1 MGVFLVYILKAA
13 FCLALSY
20 SFYRLLLS
28 EETFHRFNRVALLA
42 LLLVSFVLPLIVLGG
57 EAIESQ
63 QPMGTTANII
73 VHGAVAATDVASEQ
87 PYVFGWGHA
96 LLLIYL
102 IGLLG
107 CACYH
112 LVSYI
117 RLGMLFRKAHREP
130 LLRYMHAE
138 SDRGVKLHV
147 HDEEIS
153 PFSWMN
159 RIVVSRR
166 SLEENACEV
175 LRHEL
180 AHIAHRHSWDLLL
193 VDVCTLQQW
202 FNPAV
207 WLLKRELRTL
217 HEYEAD
223 EAVIKGGID
232 TKEYQ
237 RLLIKEAVGTRLYSM
252 ANNLNHSSLKKRITM
267 MLKRKSNP
275 WARLKYLYVLPL
287 AAASVAV
294 FARPEV
300 SNKLDEISSAKVSE
314 LTSIAKADEVKSTE
328 NPLRQR
334 VKVSGKVVDAKT
346 GKPIYGVTILVA
358 NPNDNRYF
366 SHAMTQKN
374 GRFEIESYEG
384 LQMRFSFVGMQDLKV
399 ITPQGGAK
407 SMTVQMTEAVMSL
420 TEMEVV
426 GYAPAKVEGLP
437 DVLQTSEDENL
448 AKKGE
453 EAVFVVVESQPEYP
467 GGMGE
472 LIKFLSRNIKYPAAA
487 QQARVQGKV
496 IVEFLVGK
504 DGSISDIKVKRS
516 VNPELD
522 AEAVRVIGL
531 MPKWRPGEQRGKA
544 VDVRYELPITFRLQK
559 Q

>member
-1 MGVFLVYILKAA
+1 MGAFLVYILKSAS
-13 FCLALSY
+13 CLALFY
-20 SFYRLLLS
+20 SFYRLLLG

-42 LLLVSFVLPLIVLGG
+42 LLVVSFVLPLVVLGG
-57 EAIESQ
+57 ETIELQ
-63 QPMGTTANII
+63 QPSGTTANII
-73 VHGAVAATDVASEQ
+73 VHGAVATTGVASDQ
-87 PYVFGWGHA
+87 PYIFGWGHV
-96 LLLIYL
+96 LLFLYI
-102 IGLLG
+102 IGFLA
-107 CACYH
+107 CVCYH
-112 LVSYI
+112 AVSYI

-130 LLRYMHAE
+130 LPDYMQGECSAN
-138 SDRGVKLHV
+138 VKLHV

-153 PFSWMN
+153 PFSWMR

-166 SLEENACEV
+166 SLEENGGEV

-180 AHIAHRHSWDLLL
+180 AHITHRHSWDLLL
-193 VDVCTLQQW
+193 VDVCTLFQW

-267 MLKRKSNP
+267 MMKRKSNP

-314 LTSIAKADEVKSTE
+314 LTSIVKADEVKSVE
-328 NPLRQR
+328 SPSRNR
-334 VKVSGKVVDAKT
+334 VKVSGKVVGAKS
-346 GKPIYGVTILVA
+346 GKGLAGVNIFA
-358 NPNDNRYF
+358 KNPNDGRIA
-366 SHAMTQKN
+366 SAALSQK
-374 GRFEIESYEG
+374 GGKFEFETYEG
-384 LQMRFSFVGMQDLKV
+384 LALQFSFVGMQEQYV
-399 ITPQGGAK
+399 IVPQGGAK
-407 SMTVQMTEAVMSL
+407 SLTVQMAEAVQ
-420 TEMEVV
+420 
-426 GYAPAKVEGLP
+426 GLP
-437 DVLQTSEDENL
+437 DMVVTGYVPETVENL
-448 AKKGE
+448 PTNLLISETKSFNGS
-453 EAVFVVVESQPEYP
+453 FVIVESQPEFP

-472 LIKFLSRNIKYPAAA
+472 LVKFLSRNVKYPVAA
-487 QQARVQGKV
+487 QQARVQGRV
-496 IVEFLVGK
+496 IVEFLVGT
-504 DGSISDIKVKRS
+504 DGSISDIKVKHS

-531 MPKWRPGEQRGKA
+531 MPKWIPGEQLGKA
-544 VDVRYELPITFRLQK
+544 VSVRYEIPIEFRLK
-559 Q
+559 

>member
-1 MGVFLVYILKAA
+1 
-13 FCLALSY
+13 
-20 SFYRLLLS
+20 
-28 EETFHRFNRVALLA
+28 
-42 LLLVSFVLPLIVLGG
+42 
-57 EAIESQ
+57 
-63 QPMGTTANII
+63 
-73 VHGAVAATDVASEQ
+73 
-87 PYVFGWGHA
+87 
-96 LLLIYL
+96 
-102 IGLLG
+102 
-107 CACYH
+107 
-112 LVSYI
+112 
-117 RLGMLFRKAHREP
+117 
-130 LLRYMHAE
+130 
-138 SDRGVKLHV
+138 
-147 HDEEIS
+147 
-153 PFSWMN
+153 
-159 RIVVSRR
+159 
-166 SLEENACEV
+166 
-175 LRHEL
+175 
-180 AHIAHRHSWDLLL
+180 
-193 VDVCTLQQW
+193 
-202 FNPAV
+202 
-207 WLLKRELRTL
+207 
-217 HEYEAD
+217 
-223 EAVIKGGID
+223 
-232 TKEYQ
+232 
-237 RLLIKEAVGTRLYSM
+237 
-252 ANNLNHSSLKKRITM
+252 M

>member
-1 MGVFLVYILKAA
+1 MGAFLVYILKSAS
-13 FCLALSY
+13 CLALFY
-20 SFYRLLLS
+20 SFYRLLLG

-42 LLLVSFVLPLIVLGG
+42 LLVVSFVLPLVVLGG
-57 EAIESQ
+57 ETIELQ
-63 QPMGTTANII
+63 QPSGTTANII
-73 VHGAVAATDVASEQ
+73 VHGAVATTGVASDQ
-87 PYVFGWGHA
+87 PYIFGWGHV
-96 LLLIYL
+96 LLFLYI
-102 IGLLG
+102 IGFLA
-107 CACYH
+107 CVCYH
-112 LVSYI
+112 AVSYI

-130 LLRYMHAE
+130 LPDYMQGECSAN
-138 SDRGVKLHV
+138 VKLHV

-153 PFSWMN
+153 PFSWMR

-166 SLEENACEV
+166 SLEENGGEV

-180 AHIAHRHSWDLLL
+180 AHITHRHSWDLLL
-193 VDVCTLQQW
+193 VDVCTLFQW

-314 LTSIAKADEVKSTE
+314 LTSIVKADEVKSAE

-334 VKVSGKVVDAKT
+334 VKISGKVVDAKT
-346 GKPIYGVTILVA
+346 GKALAGVTIFA
-358 NPNDNRYF
+358 KGTDGRIA
-366 SHAMTQKN
+366 SATMSQK
-374 GRFEIESYEG
+374 GGKFEFETYEG
-384 LQMRFSFVGMQDLKV
+384 LALQFSFVGMQDQSV
-399 ITPQGGAK
+399 IVPQGGAK
-407 SMTVQMTEAVMSL
+407 SLTVQMAEAVMSL

-426 GYAPAKVEGLP
+426 AYASETKEELP
-437 DVLQTSEDENL
+437 PVLL
-448 AKKGE
+448 ADTKSGQDNDD
-453 EAVFVVVESQPEYP
+453 AVFVVVESQPEYP
-467 GGMGE
+467 SGMGE
-472 LIKFLSRNIKYPAAA
+472 LMKFLSKNIKYPVAA

-496 IVEFLVGK
+496 VVEFLVGT

-544 VDVRYELPITFRLQK
+544 VSVRYEMPIVFRLQK
-559 Q
+559 

>member
-1 MGVFLVYILKAA
+1 MGAFLVYILKSAS
-13 FCLALSY
+13 CLALFY
-20 SFYRLLLS
+20 SFYRLLLG

-42 LLLVSFVLPLIVLGG
+42 LLVVSFVLPLVVLGG
-57 EAIESQ
+57 ETIELQ
-63 QPMGTTANII
+63 QPSGTTANII
-73 VHGAVAATDVASEQ
+73 VHGAVATTGVASDQ
-87 PYVFGWGHA
+87 PYIFGWGHV
-96 LLLIYL
+96 LLFLYI
-102 IGLLG
+102 IGFLA
-107 CACYH
+107 CVCYH
-112 LVSYI
+112 AVSYI

-130 LLRYMHAE
+130 LPDYMQGECSAN
-138 SDRGVKLHV
+138 VKLHV

-153 PFSWMN
+153 PFSWMR

-166 SLEENACEV
+166 SLEENGGEV

-180 AHIAHRHSWDLLL
+180 AHITHRHSWDLLL
-193 VDVCTLQQW
+193 VDVCTLFQW

-252 ANNLNHSSLKKRITM
+252 ANNLNQSSLKKRITM
-267 MLKRKSNP
+267 MMKRKSNP
-275 WARLKYLYVLPL
+275 WAQLKYLYVLPL

-314 LTSIAKADEVKSTE
+314 LTSIVKADEVKSAE

-334 VKVSGKVVDAKT
+334 VKISGKVVDAKT
-346 GKPIYGVTILVA
+346 GKALAGVTIFA
-358 NPNDNRYF
+358 KGTDGRIA
-366 SHAMTQKN
+366 SATMSQK
-374 GRFEIESYEG
+374 GGKFEFETYEG
-384 LQMRFSFVGMQDLKV
+384 LALQFSFVGMQDQSV
-399 ITPQGGAK
+399 IVPQGGAK
-407 SMTVQMTEAVMSL
+407 SLTVQMAEAVMSL

-426 GYAPAKVEGLP
+426 AYASETKEELP
-437 DVLQTSEDENL
+437 PVLL
-448 AKKGE
+448 ADTKSGQDNDD
-453 EAVFVVVESQPEYP
+453 AVFVVVESQPEYP

-472 LIKFLSRNIKYPAAA
+472 LMKFLSKNIKYPVAA

-496 IVEFLVGK
+496 VVEFLVGT

-544 VDVRYELPITFRLQK
+544 VSVRYEMPIVFRLQK
-559 Q
+559 

>member
-1 MGVFLVYILKAA
+1 MGAFLVYILKSA
-13 FCLALSY
+13 FCLALFY
-20 SFYRLLLS
+20 SFYRLLLG

-42 LLLVSFVLPLIVLGG
+42 LLVVSFVLPLVVLGG
-57 EAIESQ
+57 ETIELQ
-63 QPMGTTANII
+63 QPSGTTANII
-73 VHGAVAATDVASEQ
+73 VHGAVATTGVASDQ
-87 PYVFGWGHA
+87 PYIFGWGHV
-96 LLLIYL
+96 LLFLYI
-102 IGLLG
+102 IGFLA
-107 CACYH
+107 CVCYH
-112 LVSYI
+112 AVSYI

-130 LLRYMHAE
+130 LPDYMQGECSAN
-138 SDRGVKLHV
+138 VKLHV

-153 PFSWMN
+153 PFSWMR

-166 SLEENACEV
+166 SLEENGGEV

-180 AHIAHRHSWDLLL
+180 AHITHRHSWDLLL
-193 VDVCTLQQW
+193 VDVCTLFQW

-314 LTSIAKADEVKSTE
+314 LTSIVKADEVKSAE

-334 VKVSGKVVDAKT
+334 VKISGKVVDAKT
-346 GKPIYGVTILVA
+346 GKALAGVTIFA
-358 NPNDNRYF
+358 KGTDGRIA
-366 SHAMTQKN
+366 SATMSQK
-374 GRFEIESYEG
+374 GGKFEFETYEG
-384 LQMRFSFVGMQDLKV
+384 LALQFSFVGMQDQSV
-399 ITPQGGAK
+399 IVPQGGAK
-407 SMTVQMTEAVMSL
+407 SLTVQMAEAVMSL

-426 GYAPAKVEGLP
+426 AYASETKEELP
-437 DVLQTSEDENL
+437 PVLL
-448 AKKGE
+448 ADTKSGQDNDD
-453 EAVFVVVESQPEYP
+453 AVFVVVESQPEYP

-472 LIKFLSRNIKYPAAA
+472 LMKFLSKNIKYPVAA

-496 IVEFLVGK
+496 VVEFLVGT

-544 VDVRYELPITFRLQK
+544 VSVRYEMPIVFRLQK
-559 Q
+559 

>member
-1 MGVFLVYILKAA
+1 MGAFLVYILKSA
-13 FCLALSY
+13 FCLALFY
-20 SFYRLLLS
+20 SFYRLLLG

-42 LLLVSFVLPLIVLGG
+42 LLVVSFVLPLVVLGG
-57 EAIESQ
+57 ETIELQ
-63 QPMGTTANII
+63 QPSGTTANII
-73 VHGAVAATDVASEQ
+73 VHGAVATTGVASDQ
-87 PYVFGWGHA
+87 PYIFGWGHV
-96 LLLIYL
+96 LLFLYI
-102 IGLLG
+102 IGFLA
-107 CACYH
+107 CVCYH
-112 LVSYI
+112 AVSYI

-130 LLRYMHAE
+130 LPDYMQGECSAN
-138 SDRGVKLHV
+138 VKLHV

-153 PFSWMN
+153 PFSWMR

-166 SLEENACEV
+166 SLEENGGEV

-180 AHIAHRHSWDLLL
+180 AHITHRHSWDLLL
-193 VDVCTLQQW
+193 VDVCTLFQW

-346 GKPIYGVTILVA
+346 GKALAGVTIFA
-358 NPNDNRYF
+358 KGTDGRIA
-366 SHAMTQKN
+366 SATMSQK
-374 GRFEIESYEG
+374 GGKFEFETYEG
-384 LQMRFSFVGMQDLKV
+384 LALQFSFVGMQDQSV
-399 ITPQGGAK
+399 IVPQGGAK
-407 SMTVQMTEAVMSL
+407 SLTVQMAEAVMSL

-426 GYAPAKVEGLP
+426 AYASETKEELP
-437 DVLQTSEDENL
+437 PVLL
-448 AKKGE
+448 ADTKSGQDNDD
-453 EAVFVVVESQPEYP
+453 AVFVVVESQPEYP

-472 LIKFLSRNIKYPAAA
+472 LMKFLSKNTKYPVAA

-496 IVEFLVGK
+496 VVEFLVGT

-544 VDVRYELPITFRLQK
+544 VSVRYEMPIVFRLQK
-559 Q
+559 

>member
-1 MGVFLVYILKAA
+1 MGAFLVYILKSA
-13 FCLALSY
+13 FCLALFY
-20 SFYRLLLS
+20 SFYRLLLG

-42 LLLVSFVLPLIVLGG
+42 LLVVSFVLPLVVLGG
-57 EAIESQ
+57 ETIELQ
-63 QPMGTTANII
+63 QPSGTTANII
-73 VHGAVAATDVASEQ
+73 VHGAVATTGVASDQ
-87 PYVFGWGHA
+87 PYIFGWGHV
-96 LLLIYL
+96 LLFLYI
-102 IGLLG
+102 IGFLA
-107 CACYH
+107 CVCYH
-112 LVSYI
+112 AVSYI

-130 LLRYMHAE
+130 LPDYMQGECSAN
-138 SDRGVKLHV
+138 VKLHV

-153 PFSWMN
+153 PFSWMR

-166 SLEENACEV
+166 SLEENGGEV

-180 AHIAHRHSWDLLL
+180 AHITHRHSWDLLL
-193 VDVCTLQQW
+193 VDVCTLFQW

-267 MLKRKSNP
+267 MMKRKSNP

-314 LTSIAKADEVKSTE
+314 LTSIVKADEVKSAE

-334 VKVSGKVVDAKT
+334 VKISGKVVDAKT
-346 GKPIYGVTILVA
+346 GKALAGVTIFA
-358 NPNDNRYF
+358 KGTDGRIA
-366 SHAMTQKN
+366 SATMSQK
-374 GRFEIESYEG
+374 GGKFEFETYEG
-384 LQMRFSFVGMQDLKV
+384 LALQFSFVGMQDQSV
-399 ITPQGGAK
+399 IVPQGGAK
-407 SMTVQMTEAVMSL
+407 SLTVQMAEAVMSL

-426 GYAPAKVEGLP
+426 AYASETKEELP
-437 DVLQTSEDENL
+437 PVLL
-448 AKKGE
+448 ADTKSGQDNDD
-453 EAVFVVVESQPEYP
+453 AVFVVVESQPEYP

-472 LIKFLSRNIKYPAAA
+472 LMKFLSKNIKYPVAA

-496 IVEFLVGK
+496 VVEFLVGT

-544 VDVRYELPITFRLQK
+544 VSVRYEMPIVFRLQK
-559 Q
+559 

>member
-1 MGVFLVYILKAA
+1 MGAFLVYILKSAS
-13 FCLALSY
+13 CLALFY
-20 SFYRLLLS
+20 SFYRLLLG

-42 LLLVSFVLPLIVLGG
+42 LLVVSFVLPLVVLGG
-57 EAIESQ
+57 ETIELQ
-63 QPMGTTANII
+63 QPSGTTANII
-73 VHGAVAATDVASEQ
+73 VHGAVATTGVASDQ
-87 PYVFGWGHA
+87 PYIFGWGHV
-96 LLLIYL
+96 LLFLYI
-102 IGLLG
+102 IGFLA
-107 CACYH
+107 CVCYH
-112 LVSYI
+112 AVSYI

-130 LLRYMHAE
+130 LPDYMQGECSAN
-138 SDRGVKLHV
+138 VKLHV

-153 PFSWMN
+153 PFSWMR

-166 SLEENACEV
+166 SLEENGGEV

-180 AHIAHRHSWDLLL
+180 AHITHRHSWDLLL
-193 VDVCTLQQW
+193 VDVCTLFQW

-267 MLKRKSNP
+267 MMKRKSNP

-314 LTSIAKADEVKSTE
+314 LTSIVKADEVKSAE

-334 VKVSGKVVDAKT
+334 VKISGKVVDAKT
-346 GKPIYGVTILVA
+346 GKALAGVTIFA
-358 NPNDNRYF
+358 KGTDGRIA
-366 SHAMTQKN
+366 SATMSQK
-374 GRFEIESYEG
+374 GGKFEFETYEG
-384 LQMRFSFVGMQDLKV
+384 LALQFSFVGMQDQSV
-399 ITPQGGAK
+399 IVPQGGAK
-407 SMTVQMTEAVMSL
+407 SLTVQMAEAVMSL

-426 GYAPAKVEGLP
+426 AYASETKEELP
-437 DVLQTSEDENL
+437 PVLL
-448 AKKGE
+448 ADTKSGQDNDD
-453 EAVFVVVESQPEYP
+453 AVFVVVESQPEYP

-472 LIKFLSRNIKYPAAA
+472 LMKFLSKNIKYPVAA

-496 IVEFLVGK
+496 VVEFLVGT

-544 VDVRYELPITFRLQK
+544 VSVRYEMPIVFRLQK
-559 Q
+559 

>member
-1 MGVFLVYILKAA
+1 MGAFLVYILKSA
-13 FCLALSY
+13 FCLALFY
-20 SFYRLLLS
+20 SFYRLLLG

-42 LLLVSFVLPLIVLGG
+42 LLVVSFVLPLVVLGG
-57 EAIESQ
+57 ASIEAQ
-63 QPMGTTANII
+63 QPQPLLGGVVTG
-73 VHGAVAATDVASEQ
+73 GAVNVTGVTDGAVRT
-87 PYVFGWGHA
+87 FGWEHV
-96 LLLIYL
+96 LLLLYI
-102 IGLLG
+102 IGFLG
-107 CACYH
+107 CVGYH
-112 LVSYI
+112 LLSYV

-130 LLRYMHAE
+130 LPDYMQGEYRAN
-138 SDRGVKLHV
+138 VKLHV

-153 PFSWMN
+153 PFSWMD

-166 SLEENACEV
+166 SLEENGGEV

-180 AHIAHRHSWDLLL
+180 AHITHRHSWDLLL
-193 VDVCTLQQW
+193 VDVCTLFQW
-202 FNPAV
+202 FNPVV

-267 MLKRKSNP
+267 MMKRKSNP

-300 SNKLDEISSAKVSE
+300 SNKFDEISSAKVSE
-314 LTSIAKADEVKSTE
+314 LASIVKADEVKSAE
-328 NPLRQR
+328 SPLRQR
-334 VKVSGKVVDAKT
+334 VKVSGKVVEAKT
-346 GKPIYGVTILVA
+346 GKPISGVNIFVK
-358 NPNDNRYF
+358 NPNDGRI
-366 SHAMTQKN
+366 SSATISQK
-374 GRFEIESYEG
+374 GGKFEFETYEG
-384 LQMRFSFVGMQDLKV
+384 LALQFSLVGMQDQFAIV
-399 ITPQGGAK
+399 PQGGAK
-407 SMTVQMTEAVMSL
+407 SLTVQMAEAVMSL

-426 GYAPAKVEGLP
+426 GYAPEKIEDLP
-437 DVLQTSEDENL
+437 PVLLVPNSYGGQDSDE
-448 AKKGE
+448 E
-453 EAVFVVVESQPEYP
+453 IFVVVERQPEYP

-472 LIKFLSRNIKYPAAA
+472 LMKFLSRNIKYPAAA

-496 IVEFLVGK
+496 VVEFLVGT

-559 Q
+559 L

>member
-1 MGVFLVYILKAA
+1 MGAFLVYILKSAS
-13 FCLALSY
+13 CLALFY
-20 SFYRLLLS
+20 SFYRLLLG

-42 LLLVSFVLPLIVLGG
+42 LLVVSFVLPLVVLGG
-57 EAIESQ
+57 ETIELQ
-63 QPMGTTANII
+63 QPSGTTANII
-73 VHGAVAATDVASEQ
+73 VHGAVATTGVASDQ
-87 PYVFGWGHA
+87 PYIFGWGHV
-96 LLLIYL
+96 LLFLYI
-102 IGLLG
+102 IGFLA
-107 CACYH
+107 CVCYH
-112 LVSYI
+112 AVSYI

-130 LLRYMHAE
+130 LPDYMQGECSAN
-138 SDRGVKLHV
+138 VKLHV

-153 PFSWMN
+153 PFSWMR

-166 SLEENACEV
+166 SLEENGGEV

-180 AHIAHRHSWDLLL
+180 AHITHRHSWDLLL
-193 VDVCTLQQW
+193 VDVCTLFQW

-300 SNKLDEISSAKVSE
+300 SNTLDEISSAKVSE
-314 LTSIAKADEVKSTE
+314 LTSIAKAEEVKSVE
-328 NPLRQR
+328 SPSRNR
-334 VKVSGKVVDAKT
+334 VKVSGKVVGAKS
-346 GKPIYGVTILVA
+346 GKGLAGVNIFA
-358 NPNDNRYF
+358 KNPNDGRIA
-366 SHAMTQKN
+366 SAALSQK
-374 GRFEIESYEG
+374 GGKFEFETYEG
-384 LQMRFSFVGMQDLKV
+384 LALQFSFVGMQEQYV
-399 ITPQGGAK
+399 IVPQGGAK
-407 SMTVQMTEAVMSL
+407 SLTVQMAEAVQGLPDM
-420 TEMEVV
+420 VV
-426 GYAPAKVEGLP
+426 TGYAPETV
-437 DVLQTSEDENL
+437 ENL
-448 AKKGE
+448 PTNLLISETKSFNGT
-453 EAVFVVVESQPEYP
+453 FVIVESQPEFP

-472 LIKFLSRNIKYPAAA
+472 LMRFLQKNLRYPAAA
-487 QQARVQGKV
+487 RQARVQGKV
-496 IVEFLVGK
+496 IVEFLVGT
-504 DGSISDIKVKRS
+504 DGSISDIKVKHS

-531 MPKWRPGEQRGKA
+531 MPKWIPGEQLGKA
-544 VDVRYELPITFRLQK
+544 VSVRYEMSIEFRLK
-559 Q
+559 